1 MCSSWLW
8 IFLSV
13 IGPQQQ
19 YLRDNEQ
26 RLWHEGELMRTRLAP
41 LPLSPIKS
49 AHLERICSSS
59 SSEEKQELPA
69 IVMTHQVDRLS
80 SSMDALV
87 VSEGDGVTVSHSSL
101 FRKTSFDRT
110 IGDASGASSSSSAT
124 TTTRSRMKARFSGLS
139 IRTQGDFLQQRK
151 VRVKST
157 DSSDSSSL
165 TPSRNRVAE
174 FLGWK

>member
-1 MCSSWLW
+1 
-8 IFLSV
+8 V

-49 AHLERICSSS
+49 AQLERLCSSS

-69 IVMTHQVDRLS
+69 IVMTHQVERLS
-80 SSMDALV
+80 SSMDALAV
-87 VSEGDGVTVSHSSL
+87 TEGDGMTASHTSL
-101 FRKTSFDRT
+101 FRKSSFDRT
-110 IGDASGASSSSSAT
+110 GGDASGGSSSSAT
-124 TTTRSRMKARFSGLS
+124 TTTRSRMKARFNGLS